1 MVRTRLATWPVGPQK
16 SRGRARHARARVRSS
31 FSVNTQLD
39 RSTYRPSFESAPRS
53 TSTRARVVG
62 ARLLATL
69 LAAVALTPT
78 AARADDLGTQ
88 GRIVRVSINA
98 TGSDDFASSHGSI
111 SVRHGN
117 NKLEVYSW
125 GGTMCPA
132 SKLGETEIAAL
143 QQAFHNRQRTLVV
156 PRFKQGEV
164 KDVRCLVGFELTGG

>member
-1 MVRTRLATWPVGPQK
+1 
-16 SRGRARHARARVRSS
+16 
-31 FSVNTQLD
+31 VNTQLD
-39 RSTYRPSFESAPRS
+39 RSTYRPSSESAPRS
-53 TSTRARVVG
+53 TAPRARTRAR
-62 ARLLATL
+62 ARTWATL
-69 LAAVALTPT
+69 LAAVALTP
-78 AARADDLGTQ
+78 ASASADDLGTQ

-111 SVRHGN
+111 SVRHGS

-132 SKLGETEIAAL
+132 SKLGEIEIAAL
-143 QQAFHNRQRTLVV
+143 QQAFHNRQRTLIV

>member
-1 MVRTRLATWPVGPQK
+1 M
-16 SRGRARHARARVRSS
+16 
-31 FSVNTQLD
+31 
-39 RSTYRPSFESAPRS
+39 
-53 TSTRARVVG
+53 
-62 ARLLATL
+62 
-69 LAAVALTPT
+69 AAVAV
-78 AARADDLGTQ
+78 AAALAPASASADDLGTQ

-111 SVRHGN
+111 SVRHGS

-132 SKLGETEIAAL
+132 SKLGEIEIAAL
-143 QQAFHNRQRTLVV
+143 QQAFHNRQRTLIV